1 MWVMPQKARTLTTSS
16 ASGCRAGHARPT
28 KAASCKGRG
37 MLPSTAD
44 FQLIE
49 NTRNDFSQSPLLM
62 HNHVLPHTNG
72 AAISQQRFGGNS
84 HLLSAI
90 FYGCQ
95 GLGCLNQ
102 THPAKS
108 RQAPKPHKRVSFKRT
123 SPLTNV
129 FVKPNEQCRE
139 LARRL
144 SWRQNALFGGGRE
157 KNVWHGI
164 STSWS

>member
-1 MWVMPQKARTLTTSS
+1 MPHTHMWVMPQKARTLTTSS
-16 ASGCRAGHARPT
+16 AGGCRAGHARPT

-37 MLPSTAD
+37 MLPSTAG
-44 FQLIE
+44 FQLVE
-49 NTRNDFSQSPLLM
+49 NTRNDFNQSPLLM

-72 AAISQQRFGGNS
+72 AAINQQRFGGNS

-102 THPAKS
+102 PHPAKS

-129 FVKPNEQCRE
+129 FVKPNEQCRTCSSIVM
-139 LARRL
+139 ARKRTY
-144 SWRQNALFGGGRE
+144 RGTRKERF
-157 KNVWHGI
+157 H
-164 STSWS
+164 